1 MNKYEKAWNNV
12 KSLAETSD
20 YYLEWTRMDK
30 DKLLEYLEIM
40 CKRCTNHEICQGTG
54 CTPKKEIKKYID
66 EKG

>member
-1 MNKYEKAWNNV
+1 MERVVFEKMNKDE
-12 KSLAETSD
+12 L
-20 YYLEWTRMDK
+20 
-30 DKLLEYLEIM
+30 LEIM